1 MHIYFQRGKY
11 IVMGGGE
18 MLRFL
23 NIHVL
28 QKAVYVL
35 IARKRYFHYL
45 SASGLEICLCLE
57 MIARGIEIYL
67 VYSLCLGLHLLLSLL

>member
-1 MHIYFQRGKY
+1 MHIYLQRGKY

-35 IARKRYFHYL
+35 IARKRYFHYI
-45 SASGLEICLCLE
+45 SASGLEICLCLDT
-57 MIARGIEIYL
+57 IARGI
-67 VYSLCLGLHLLLSLL
+67 

>member
-45 SASGLEICLCLE
+45 SASGLEICLCLD
-57 MIARGIEIYL
+57 MIARGIQIYL
-67 VYSLCLGLHLLLSLL
+67 VYSFCFNLYLLSNSL